1 MKNIILLL
9 AFFLTISSSITAQKL
24 GHINGQLLVEHMP
37 EYKVALTELDTY
49 KKQFE
54 DALTVMR
61 QEYEQMIQEYQKAQ
75 SGNTPKV
82 ILEQKVKDI
91 QAKEQGIYDFQEQAS
106 QDVQNEESKKLEP
119 IINKAKDAIEAV
131 SKSHG
136 YVYIFDSAS
145 GTMLYLGGDDVTKL
159 VCDHLKIPDFTN
171 EGKEGPKK

>member
-1 MKNIILLL
+1 MKNTILLL
-9 AFFLTISSSITAQKL
+9 ALFVSLCSSTFAQKL
-24 GHINGQLLVEHMP
+24 GHINGQMLVEHMP
-37 EYKVALTELDTY
+37 EYKVALTELETY

-54 DALTVMR
+54 DALSIMR

-75 SGNTPKV
+75 GGNTPKV

-119 IINKAKDAIEAV
+119 IVNKAKDAIEAV
-131 SKSHG
+131 AKTHG
-136 YVYIFDSAS
+136 YIYIFDAAS
-145 GTMLYLGGDDVTKL
+145 GTMLYLGGEDVTKQ

>member
-1 MKNIILLL
+1 
-9 AFFLTISSSITAQKL
+9 
-24 GHINGQLLVEHMP
+24 MP
-37 EYKVALTELDTY
+37 EYKVALTELETY

-54 DALTVMR
+54 DALSVMR

-75 SGNTPKV
+75 GSNTPKV

-119 IINKAKDAIEAV
+119 IVNKAKDAIDAV
-131 SKSHG
+131 AKAHG
-136 YVYIFDSAS
+136 YIYIFDSAS
-145 GTMLYLGGDDVTKL
+145 GTMLYLGGEDVTKQ

-171 EGKEGPKK
+171 ESKEGPKK